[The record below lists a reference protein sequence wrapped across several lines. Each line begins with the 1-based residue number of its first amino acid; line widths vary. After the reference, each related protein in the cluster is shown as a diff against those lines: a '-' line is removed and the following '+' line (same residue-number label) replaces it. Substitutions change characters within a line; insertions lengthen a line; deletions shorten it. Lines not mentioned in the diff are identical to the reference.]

1 MEVNQAGAPGKMLKA
16 MGTKEEFYR
25 VPYLVPGGNTMW
37 KGLGEVQ
44 WVSLQSKG
52 AIDMGSNL
60 NTGEACLR

>member
-44 WVSLQSKG
+44 
-52 AIDMGSNL
+52 
-60 NTGEACLR
+60 